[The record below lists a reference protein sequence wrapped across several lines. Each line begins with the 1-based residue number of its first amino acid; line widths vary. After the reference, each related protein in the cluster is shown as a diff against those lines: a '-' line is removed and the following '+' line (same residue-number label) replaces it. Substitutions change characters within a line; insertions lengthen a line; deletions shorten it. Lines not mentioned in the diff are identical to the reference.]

1 MSREQWKQ
9 RVRERRQAQR
19 TEEDRLFTI
28 DAAAIRD
35 ASNPHAIIRTTPR
48 CDGPMLEEVWDEQWG
63 STTRI
68 PGPLRHG
75 RGRGTPLQ
83 PRLRSYRKQSTDVY
97 ILAKA
102 NLPKALK
109 PRTKQLLIAS
119 AIVVPNATIRALLD
133 KLLTYTYEVVRPNQF
148 CEDTAAAVALWGHTH
163 EEGAHAAFV
172 LLLEVIQLH
181 VGQLRL
187 L

>member
-19 TEEDRLFTI
+19 AEEDRLFTI

-48 CDGPMLEEVWDEQWG
+48 CDGPMLEEVWGEQWAVYEREFRALYD
-63 STTRI
+63 TAEAE
-68 PGPLRHG
+68 G
-75 RGRGTPLQ
+75 RRFSLVFEVTVSNLPM
-83 PRLRSYRKQSTDVY
+83 SYV
-97 ILAKA
+97 LAKA
-102 NLPKALK
+102 NLLKALK

-119 AIVVPNATIRALLD
+119 AIVVPSATIRALLD

-148 CEDTAAAVALWGHTH
+148 CEDTAAAVAFVGTH
-163 EEGAHAAFV
+163 A
-172 LLLEVIQLH
+172 
-181 VGQLRL
+181 
-187 L
+187 